1 MSVGSFLKKAG
12 TDLEKV
18 LGVVVKVG
26 VAEEPIIDAAFPGFA
41 TVINAGLA
49 EAAKVLALS
58 TAAAATG
65 ITAEQQV
72 IAIAEA
78 VEPALVS
85 YAASLGLPAPTAAKI
100 NAVAQAIFDGVN
112 ASGAT
117 VPATAAAA
125 PAVPIVTAPV
135 IQAVLTPAAASA
147 VLAAAPALAAPGPSL
162 VPAAAAPAAAP
173 AAAAPTASQLAA
185 WKASVLQ
192 LLDNPPWIVG
202 QTGPVLSAGA
212 VDESLVVKPGPG
224 LAANA

>member
-12 TDLEKV
+12 SDLEKV

-26 VAEEPIIDAAFPGFA
+26 TAEEPIIDAAFPGFA

-49 EAAKVLALS
+49 EAGKVLALS

-72 IAIAEA
+72 LAIAEA

-85 YAASLGLPAPTAAKI
+85 YAQNLGLPAPTSAKI
-100 NAVAQAIFDGVN
+100 NSIAQAIFDGVN

-125 PAVPIVTAPV
+125 PPTPIVTAPV
-135 IQAVLTPAAASA
+135 VQAVLTPAAASA
-147 VLAAAPALAAPGPSL
+147 VLAAAPALATSSGPGPVL
-162 VPAAAAPAAAP
+162 VPAG
-173 AAAAPTASQLAA
+173 AAPTADQVAA
-185 WKASVLQ
+185 WKASVMK
-192 LLDNPPWIVG
+192 LLNSSPFDLPPEAAPAAAG
-202 QTGPVLSAGA
+202 SSAAA
-212 VDESLVVKPGPG
+212 VDESQVVKPGPG
-224 LAANA
+224 LVATA